1 MTEIVIDIETKPSEI
16 SEELAQELYGK
27 IEPTQTAIKAK
38 KEAEYI
44 QSKKDE
50 IAEGFALSPMT
61 GEILGIGFLLP
72 EQGKETYVEES
83 EKEMLNFVGDL
94 FAKGVG
100 KIVTFNGKNFDVPFL
115 KIRSAILNVFIPPI
129 FNRKYDVDRH
139 FDVREVLTNFGAN
152 QKGTLK
158 EWAITFGTTPPKD
171 SGKAIHLLTKEERQE
186 KCLTD
191 CRNTNFIY
199 QRLKNLY

>member
-1 MTEIVIDIETKPSEI
+1 MTEIVLDIETMPSEI
-16 SEELAQELYGK
+16 SQELANELYGK

-44 QSKKDE
+44 QIKKDE

-61 GEILGIGFLLP
+61 GKILGVGFLLP
-72 EQGKETYVEES
+72 QLNQETYIEDTEEA
-83 EKEMLNFVGDL
+83 MLKFIGDI

-100 KIVTFNGKNFDVPFL
+100 KIVTFNGKAFDIPFL
-115 KIRSAILNVFIPPI
+115 KIRSAILNVPIPPI
-129 FNRKYDVDRH
+129 FNKKYDVDRH

-152 QKGTLK
+152 QRGTLK
-158 EWAITFGTTPPKD
+158 EWAITFGTVPPKD

-191 CRNTNFIY
+191 CRNTNFLY
-199 QRLKNLY
+199 QRLKNLF

>member
-1 MTEIVIDIETKPSEI
+1 MTEIVLDIETKPDEI
-16 SEELAQELYGK
+16 SEQLANELYGK
-27 IEPTQTAIKAK
+27 IEPTLTAIKAK
-38 KEAEYI
+38 KEGEYI
-44 QSKKDE
+44 QQKKDE
-50 IAEGFALSPMT
+50 IAESFALSPMT
-61 GEILGIGFLLP
+61 GKILGIGFLLP
-72 EQGKETYVEES
+72 EADKETYIEDTEEQ
-83 EKEMLNFVGDL
+83 MLKYISDL
-94 FAKGVG
+94 FAKGIG
-100 KIVTFNGKNFDVPFL
+100 KIVTFNGKNFDIPFI
-115 KIRSAILNVFIPPI
+115 KIRSAILNVHIPPI
-129 FNRKYDVDRH
+129 FNKKYDVDRH

-158 EWAITFGTTPPKD
+158 EWAIVFGTTPPKD